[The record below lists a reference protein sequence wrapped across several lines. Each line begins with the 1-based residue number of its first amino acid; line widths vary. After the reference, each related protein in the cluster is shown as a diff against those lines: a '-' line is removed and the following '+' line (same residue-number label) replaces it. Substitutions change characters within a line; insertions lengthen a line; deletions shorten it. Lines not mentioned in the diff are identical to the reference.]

1 MAKTYKT
8 TNNLNKVWG
17 KLDKAYENLESAFV
31 LIEGMADIPK
41 DLKQAMDQIDLSA
54 ISGAKQE
61 IEILLEEKKN
71 F

>member
-1 MAKTYKT
+1 M
-8 TNNLNKVWG
+8 G

-41 DLKQAMDQIDLSA
+41 DLKQAMNQIDLSA